1 MNQTFLENFKDT
13 RIFVR
18 ALTYTQ
24 IKELNLKL
32 PTIQRIRLDEKV
44 ADIVEYQLQYF
55 KNKAT
60 FNYLGV
66 ITIIF
71 CELLTTRNNSWLM

>member
-13 RIFVR
+13 SIFVR

-71 CELLTTRNNSWLM
+71 AKKMKVGIS